1 MKPGQLLFCI
11 LITFCSVWLLIWIW
25 NTCQQKSPKTQL
37 EMSADSLTHYSNKAR
52 IAHDSVNY
60 YDQKYAAA
68 RISHDSLAQL
78 IFRGSPAL
86 AFKRDSLRAVIEA
99 RIRAADSGRA
109 SGQPDPVR
117 KSETHAPRSN
127 QSQ

>member
-1 MKPGQLLFCI
+1 MNTARIAAFLLTVLTIAMGIVLYKACRK
-11 LITFCSVWLLIWIW
+11 TTSKTLLE
-25 NTCQQKSPKTQL
+25 Q
-37 EMSADSLTHYSNKAR
+37 SADSLTHYSNKAR

-117 KSETHAPRSN
+117 KSETHASHSN
-127 QSQ
+127 TGQ

>member
-1 MKPGQLLFCI
+1 MNTARIAAILLTVLTMALSIALYKACR
-11 LITFCSVWLLIWIW
+11 
-25 NTCQQKSPKTQL
+25 KTTSKTPL
-37 EMSADSLTHYSNKAR
+37 EQSADSLTHYSNKAR

-117 KSETHAPRSN
+117 KSETHAPHSN
-127 QSQ
+127 QGQ